1 MTILNERYDI
11 IVVGAGPAGS
21 MAALSAAA
29 GGASV
34 LLLEKDREIGIPV
47 RCAEAVGED
56 GIIKVL
62 ETPLPHYCI
71 ATTIKRFKFIAPDGT
86 VVYPQVNMTGFV
98 LHRKLFDLELA
109 RRASNA
115 GTQVATDAY
124 VFDLLQTDS
133 SISGVRVRTKAG
145 EQNVNARIVIGA
157 DGVESRIARYA
168 GLDSTV
174 RMKDMETC
182 CQVLAGQITVAS
194 DLCEFYFS
202 QADFPG
208 GYAWVFPK
216 GDGLANIGMGIAGNK
231 AHKKSVCQRLAEFLH
246 KYFPKAQ
253 VLEKTVGGV
262 PCAPRMKRL
271 YSDGLLLCGDA
282 AWQGNPVS
290 GGGII
295 TGMMAG
301 KIAGNIAANAV
312 HENDTGSTFL
322 KRYEKEWD
330 DAGGKAHRR
339 YYRLKEGIRKLSDDH
354 LNATAHALDEIPQEQ
369 QTLAKIFQTALI
381 RQPSLLVDIL
391 KVISPFG

>member
-1 MTILNERYDI
+1 
-11 IVVGAGPAGS
+11 
-21 MAALSAAA
+21 MAALSAAT

-56 GIIKVL
+56 GIKKIL
-62 ETPLPHYCI
+62 DASLPQYCI

-86 VVYPQVNMTGFV
+86 VVHPQVDMTGFV

-109 RRASNA
+109 RRAVNA
-115 GTQVATDAY
+115 GAQIMTGAY
-124 VFDLLQTDS
+124 VYDLLQTDF
-133 SISGVRVRTKAG
+133 SISGVRVRTEAG
-145 EQNVNARIVIGA
+145 DRQLNSRIVIGA

-182 CQVLAGQITVAS
+182 CQVLAGQISVEA

-216 GDGLANIGMGIAGNK
+216 GDGLANVGLGIAGNK
-231 AHKKSVCQRLAEFLH
+231 AHRKSVCQRLDEFMNR
-246 KYFPKAQ
+246 YFPGARI
-253 VLEKTVGGV
+253 LEKTVGGV

-282 AWQGNPVS
+282 AWQSNPVS

-301 KIAGNIAANAV
+301 KIAGSIAASAV
-312 HENDTGSTFL
+312 RANDTSSSFL
-322 KRYEKEWD
+322 KQYEKEWD

-339 YYRLKEGIRKLSDDH
+339 YYRLKEGIRKLSDDQ
-354 LNATAHALDEIPQEQ
+354 LNATARALHEIPQEQ

-381 RQPSLLVDIL
+381 RQPSLLVDII